1 MSSISEKQYFFGA
14 RGTKLVA
21 SVVLASSSAFL
32 LLGYDQGLFSGEALL
47 ITSLV
52 RVIGDANDQ

>member
-32 LLGYDQGLFSGEALL
+32 LLGYDQGSFARLL
-47 ITSLV
+47 HLLGGTL
-52 RVIGDANDQ
+52 RC